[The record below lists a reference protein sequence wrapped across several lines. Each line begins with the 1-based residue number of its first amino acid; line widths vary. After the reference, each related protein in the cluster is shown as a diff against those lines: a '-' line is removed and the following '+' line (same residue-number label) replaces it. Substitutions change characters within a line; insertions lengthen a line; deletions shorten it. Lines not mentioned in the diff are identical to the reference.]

1 MEKRFTRPSLFG
13 IAMLLLAAPVLSSL
27 EGCAPAPTPAPTVA
41 PPTQAPAS
49 TAPTSAPT
57 AVAATATKPPP
68 AQVTVKFGQVG
79 AISDAAI
86 YIADAKGYF
95 KEQGITFES
104 VPFQSAALMIAPLAT
119 NEIQVGG
126 GAISAG
132 LLNAYG
138 RGINLVIVADKGNLN
153 PGNGYEAIVVRKDL
167 ADQIKG
173 PKDFKGRSIAI
184 AQRDITPEFSLNTF
198 LQQGG
203 LTVNDVNVVTM
214 AFPDMLLALQN
225 KAIEAAAPT
234 EPTLSRILS
243 AGVATLL
250 IRSDA
255 IAPGEQ
261 TAVILFSEK
270 FAKDQRDVG
279 VRFMIAYLKG
289 ARLYNDAFTKKD
301 PKARAEVINI
311 LAKATKLDP
320 PLFETMFVPGID
332 PNGKVNVKSLEEV
345 QKYFLAKGSQQ
356 TAVDLSKVVDMSFAT
371 DAVKQL
377 GEYK

>member
-1 MEKRFTRPSLFG
+1 MHNLIVRFALFVSA
-13 IAMLLLAAPVLSSL
+13 IALIAA
-27 EGCAPAPTPAPTVA
+27 CAPAPTPTPTTAPTA
-41 PPTQAPAS
+41 PPAA
-49 TAPTSAPT
+49 TSAPT
-57 AVAATATKPPP
+57 AVPPTATKPPP
-68 AQVTVKFGQVG
+68 APVTVRFGQVG

-104 VPFQSAALMIAPLAT
+104 VPFQSAALMIAPLGT
-119 NEIQVGG
+119 NEIQAGG

-132 LLNAYG
+132 LLNAYN

-184 AQRDITPEFSLNTF
+184 AQRDITPEYSLNTF

-214 AFPDMLLALQN
+214 AFPDMLPALQN
-225 KAIEAAAPT
+225 KALDAAAPT

-243 AGVATLL
+243 AGVANLL

-261 TAVILFSEK
+261 TAVVLYSEK
-270 FAKDQRDVG
+270 FAKEQRDAG

-301 PKARAEVINI
+301 PKARTEVIDI
-311 LAKATKLDP
+311 LAKATKLDAA
-320 PLFETMFVPGID
+320 LFETMFVPGID
-332 PNGKVNVKSLEEV
+332 PNGKVNTKSLDEV
-345 QKYFLAKGSQQ
+345 QKYFVAKGSQQ
-356 TAVDLSKVVDMSFAT
+356 TPVDLSKVVDASFAA
-371 DAVKQL
+371 DAIKQL

>member
-1 MEKRFTRPSLFG
+1 MKNHVLC
-13 IAMLLLAAPVLSSL
+13 ALLYVSMIVA
-27 EGCAPAPTPAPTVA
+27 CAPAASPTSAPPA
-41 PPTQAPAS
+41 PTQAPAAQA
-49 TAPTSAPT
+49 TTPPTVAPT
-57 AVAATATKPPP
+57 ATKAPP
-68 AQVTVKFGQVG
+68 APVTVKFGQVG
-79 AISDAAI
+79 ALSDAAI

-104 VPFQSAALMIAPLAT
+104 VPFQSAALMIAPLGT

-173 PKDFKGRSIAI
+173 PKDFKGRSVAI

-214 AFPDMLLALQN
+214 AFPDMLPALQN
-225 KAIEAAAPT
+225 KAIDAAAPT

-243 AGVATLL
+243 AGLATLL
-250 IRSDA
+250 VRSDV

-261 TAVILFSEK
+261 TAVILYSEK
-270 FAKDQRDVG
+270 FAKEQRDAG

-301 PKARAEVINI
+301 PQARAAVIDI
-311 LAKATKLDP
+311 LAKATKLDAA
-320 PLFETMFVPGID
+320 LFETMVVPGID

-356 TAVDLSKVVDMSFAT
+356 KAVEMNKVVNMSFA
-371 DAVKQL
+371 DEAVKIL
-377 GEYK
+377 GAYQ